1 MGKLDNKV
9 ALVTGSSVGIGR
21 AIAEAFA
28 LEGAEVIIVSHK
40 TIIEGKAV
48 AQGII
53 DKGGKAIYICSDLS
67 SQKGVDLLFDEISK
81 HYSTID
87 ILVNNVGHSFNTP
100 VDEVSEETITRD
112 INSNLLATVLCSK
125 KVLDYMPEGG
135 HIINTSSIRGLDYAG
150 RESLIGYCAGKAAV
164 NSFTK
169 NLAIHCA
176 PKIFVN
182 AIAPGFVWTEAFSA
196 TDKTLLDKWERA
208 VPIQRF
214 IKPEEL
220 AELYVVL
227 ATTRIMTGTI
237 LIADGGYTIL
247 EKKIN

>member
-1 MGKLDNKV
+1 MGKLENKI

-28 LEGAEVIIVSHK
+28 AEGAETIIVSHN
-40 TIIEGKAV
+40 TISEGQSV
-48 AQGII
+48 ARGII
-53 DKGGKAIYICSDLS
+53 KNGGKALYIRADLS
-67 SQKGVDLLFDEISK
+67 SQKGVDALFNELLK

-87 ILVNNVGHSFNTP
+87 ILVNNVGHSFSTP
-100 VDEVSEETITRD
+100 FDVLSEETLLRD
-112 INSNLLATVLCSK
+112 FNSNLLATVLCSK
-125 KVLDYMPEGG
+125 KVLDYMPTGG

-150 RESLIGYCAGKAAV
+150 RVPLIGYCAGKAAV

-169 NLAIHCA
+169 NFAIHCA
-176 PKIFVN
+176 PKIYVN
-182 AIAPGFVWTEAFSA
+182 AIAPGFVWTEAFSK
-196 TDKTLLDKWERA
+196 TDKALLEKWKSA

-227 ATTRIMTGTI
+227 ATTRILTGTI
-237 LIADGGYTIL
+237 ISADGGYTIL
-247 EKKIN
+247 EK

>member
-28 LEGAEVIIVSHK
+28 AEGAEVIVVSHK
-40 TIIEGKAV
+40 SITEGKSV

-53 DKGGKAIYICSDLS
+53 DRGGKSQYICADLS
-67 SQKGVDLLFDEISK
+67 SQKGVDSLFNEISK
-81 HYSTID
+81 QYSGIN
-87 ILVNNVGHSFNTP
+87 ILVNNVGHSFDTP
-100 VDEVSEETITRD
+100 FAELSEETVTRD
-112 INSNLLATVLCSK
+112 LNSNLLSTILCSK

-135 HIINTSSIRGLDYAG
+135 HIINTSSIRGFDYAG
-150 RESLIGYCAGKAAV
+150 RVPLIGYCAGKAAV

-169 NLAIHCA
+169 SFAIHCA

-182 AIAPGFVWTEAFSA
+182 AIAPGFVWTDSLST
-196 TDKTLLDKWERA
+196 TDKDLLEKWEKA

-214 IKPEEL
+214 IRPDEL

-227 ATTRIMTGTI
+227 ATTRILTGVI
-237 LIADGGYTIL
+237 LSADGGYTIL
-247 EKKIN
+247 EK